1 MNGRRGEIGGSVGSW
16 NLEEEGWEGSMEE
29 EGRLES
35 CILEERGRLGGG
47 ALVGIGAGKFGIES
61 RGGIW
66 SWSIE
71 ESRQW
76 GRRKSIRVEE
86 KGEEGE
92 FGVGALRRA
101 GSGEEDWRGGSMEE
115 GHMESWKGEGRRES
129 WHREEGGRRQGV
141 WKLAS
146 NRAGECGI

>member
-1 MNGRRGEIGGSVGSW
+1 MD
-16 NLEEEGWEGSMEE
+16 EG
-29 EGRLES
+29 GRLEAVS
-35 CILEERGRLGGG
+35 DR
-47 ALVGIGAGKFGIES
+47 
-61 RGGIW
+61 GIW
-66 SWSIE
+66 
-71 ESRQW
+71 
-76 GRRKSIRVEE
+76 RRKVGKEAWRRRVGWRVAYLRREGGWEE
-86 KGEEGE
+86 EHWLELEPGSSELRAGGE